1 MKKKMSQNSLAN
13 LRPRKGGVPPGEKV
27 AAPNKREL
35 LSYEEMEVCAEFART
50 GRPYEAGRHWG
61 ISRSAVQKML
71 TRDTVMAQVR
81 EFQDTYK
88 KDLVQRSMER
98 AEQRR
103 EVLHAEF
110 IARLPEANS
119 AEWFRVGFQSVGEI
133 DSGRFHFSQNSQVN
147 NGNTGA
153 PQPVNIYAKRLYL
166 PEWRREVID
175 KLQANDER
183 IASGIEVPAAER
195 GTVQAGE

>member
-1 MKKKMSQNSLAN
+1 MKKKMSQKSLAN
-13 LRPRKGGVPPGEKV
+13 LRPRKGGVPPEEKV
-27 AAPNKREL
+27 AAPHKRQL
-35 LSYEEMEVCAEFART
+35 LSFEEMEFCAEFART
-50 GRPYEAGRHWG
+50 GRPYESGKHWHFG
-61 ISRSAVQKML
+61 ASAVRKMMKRENIM
-71 TRDTVMAQVR
+71 TFVKEAQDKYR
-81 EFQDTYK
+81 S
-88 KDLVQRSMER
+88 DLMQRSVER
-98 AEQRR
+98 TEQRR

-110 IARLPEANS
+110 IHRIAKANKP
-119 AEWFRVGFQSVGEI
+119 EWFRVGFQSVGEI

-166 PEWRREVID
+166 PEWRREVIE

-195 GTVQAGE
+195 GTIQAGE